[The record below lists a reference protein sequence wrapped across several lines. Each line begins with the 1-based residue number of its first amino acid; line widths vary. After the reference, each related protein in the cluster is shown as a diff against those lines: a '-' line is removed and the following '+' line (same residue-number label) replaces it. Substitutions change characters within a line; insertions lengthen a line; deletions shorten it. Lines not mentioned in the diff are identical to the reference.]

1 MYISWYKRLRFFAD
15 ISKKL
20 KKKYTILDNLRTIT
34 QEGDMKTIH
43 MTPFFILWSILVGKI
58 AEFWRRK
65 V

>member
-43 MTPFFILWSILVGKI
+43 MTPFSHTFEYSGQQNS
-58 AEFWRRK
+58 
-65 V
+65 